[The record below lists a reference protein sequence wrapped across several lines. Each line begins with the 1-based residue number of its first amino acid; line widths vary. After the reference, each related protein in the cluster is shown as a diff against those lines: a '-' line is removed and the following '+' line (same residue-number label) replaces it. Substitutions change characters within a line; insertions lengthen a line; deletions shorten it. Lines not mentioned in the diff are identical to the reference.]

1 MLVPITSSLY
11 VPGETAKLD
20 TVLIDVGTGYYLEK
34 SLPEAQSFLDRKINL
49 STGQAM
55 KVAQAMQVK
64 QQGLQGTVQAMNGKI
79 MQMKEAQK
87 GQAAES

>member
-1 MLVPITSSLY
+1 MNRPPYRYASSRKKRNQLARAMKAHPEKY
-11 VPGETAKLD
+11 
-20 TVLIDVGTGYYLEK
+20 EK

-49 STGQAM
+49 ITGQAM